1 MASPATTSSSG
12 RRVVWVVVA
21 AVLAACLVSAALLV
35 GARLGD
41 EASAHAA
48 TPDDASVD
56 AGFARDMQRHHAQ
69 AVEMSLLVLNGSGD
83 PEIRTLAS
91 DILLTQQ
98 QQVGQMYAWLD
109 TWGLSQTTSAD
120 PMQWM
125 AEHADHSGGT
135 DHPMPASEMPG
146 MASDR
151 QLEALAAARPG
162 EVDRRFLQLMIPH
175 HAGAL
180 DMAQYAADHAATAH
194 VRHLAEAIVAA
205 QTNELTVLRDLLAER
220 RT

>member
-41 EASAHAA
+41 ESSAHAA

-56 AGFARDMQRHHAQ
+56 TGFARDMQRHHAQ

-98 QQVGQMYAWLD
+98 QQVGQMYAWLED
-109 TWGLSQTTSAD
+109 WGLSQTTSAD

-125 AEHADHSGGT
+125 SEHADHSGGMGHSMAGS
-135 DHPMPASEMPG
+135 DMPG
-146 MASDR
+146 MATDQ
-151 QLEALAAARPG
+151 QLEALAATRPG

-180 DMAQYAADHAATAH
+180 DMAQYAADHAANAQ
-194 VRHLAEAIVAA
+194 VRHLAAAIVAA
-205 QTNELTVLRDLLAER
+205 QNNELTVLGDLLAER